1 MGLLV
6 DLGAEFCGHVP
17 GVSLGEALCARLPSR
32 LALLPKPGMEWGC
45 PFLCLQ
51 GRRGPCP
58 VPWPGLGR
66 SPARSPRAWVLTL
79 LSPLLFPSVG
89 CRPGCL
95 ACTGAFFLLIH
106 ARHRDFYSSSNSD
119 AGTNPGDAIAATPAF
134 SAETSSLALFVK
146 TGPRPAPR
154 PACA

>member
-1 MGLLV
+1 M
-6 DLGAEFCGHVP
+6 
-17 GVSLGEALCARLPSR
+17 
-32 LALLPKPGMEWGC
+32 
-45 PFLCLQ
+45 
-51 GRRGPCP
+51 
-58 VPWPGLGR
+58 PWPGLGR

-134 SAETSSLALFVK
+134 SAKTCLLLCLLKLAL
-146 TGPRPAPR
+146 APLR
-154 PACA
+154 GLRVLE